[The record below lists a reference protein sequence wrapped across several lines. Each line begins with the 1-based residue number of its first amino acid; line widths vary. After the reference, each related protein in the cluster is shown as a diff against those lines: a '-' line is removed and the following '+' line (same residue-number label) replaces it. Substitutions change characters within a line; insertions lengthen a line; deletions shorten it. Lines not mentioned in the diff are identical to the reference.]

1 MSFCNNKYYNNV
13 KVINMGTVYHGSK
26 THGLTKLTP
35 HQSTHGTYVY
45 ATSDKR
51 IAIVMSKRCGD
62 DATYTLSTN
71 DKGGYDLV
79 ERLPGAFD
87 KMFSNDFSLYTLDD
101 STFKDIHTGFNEV
114 VSEVSV
120 PVQKEEQYPKLIDA
134 INELQEEGLL
144 DVYYYPYRPSNIP
157 SDDMDIIEKLRVNYM
172 ERMHKIFTDREIAR
186 WIFLHPNLE
195 TELRNIGEEQNIEV
209 PSYEEIKKIFIESQA
224 RRPEHECY
232 IDNAELIYNIYNN
245 NDKTIKL
252 NDFLLEGFDFN
263 NSKHIKLKNEM
274 KAMPDVSLISGDL
287 EAFIRKNI
295 LLSNKDSISNVFAI
309 NYNGEYI
316 GMAFIN
322 YHPKEDDLEEE
333 IEIGLS
339 ILPIYRNL
347 HLGTE
352 IERLLSIKLLEM
364 NPNINYI
371 VARID
376 SDNEKSIQASKHAGF
391 EYVKDDEYHFNR

>member
-26 THGLTKLTP
+26 THGLTELTP
-35 HQSTHGTYVY
+35 HTSTHGTYVY

-134 INELQEEGLL
+134 INDLQEEGLL

-186 WIFLHPNLE
+186 
-195 TELRNIGEEQNIEV
+195 
-209 PSYEEIKKIFIESQA
+209 
-224 RRPEHECY
+224 
-232 IDNAELIYNIYNN
+232 
-245 NDKTIKL
+245 
-252 NDFLLEGFDFN
+252 
-263 NSKHIKLKNEM
+263 
-274 KAMPDVSLISGDL
+274 
-287 EAFIRKNI
+287 
-295 LLSNKDSISNVFAI
+295 
-309 NYNGEYI
+309 
-316 GMAFIN
+316 
-322 YHPKEDDLEEE
+322 
-333 IEIGLS
+333 
-339 ILPIYRNL
+339 
-347 HLGTE
+347 
-352 IERLLSIKLLEM
+352 
-364 NPNINYI
+364 
-371 VARID
+371 
-376 SDNEKSIQASKHAGF
+376 
-391 EYVKDDEYHFNR
+391 

>member
-1 MSFCNNKYYNNV
+1 M
-13 KVINMGTVYHGSK
+13 
-26 THGLTKLTP
+26 
-35 HQSTHGTYVY
+35 
-45 ATSDKR
+45 
-51 IAIVMSKRCGD
+51 
-62 DATYTLSTN
+62 
-71 DKGGYDLV
+71 KG
-79 ERLPGAFD
+79 
-87 KMFSNDFSLYTLDD
+87 
-101 STFKDIHTGFNEV
+101 
-114 VSEVSV
+114 
-120 PVQKEEQYPKLIDA
+120 KEE
-134 INELQEEGLL
+134 
-144 DVYYYPYRPSNIP
+144 VR
-157 SDDMDIIEKLRVNYM
+157 
-172 ERMHKIFTDREIAR
+172 
-186 WIFLHPNLE
+186 
-195 TELRNIGEEQNIEV
+195 
-209 PSYEEIKKIFIESQA
+209 
-224 RRPEHECY
+224 
-232 IDNAELIYNIYNN
+232 
-245 NDKTIKL
+245 
-252 NDFLLEGFDFN
+252 
-263 NSKHIKLKNEM
+263 
-274 KAMPDVSLISGDL
+274 
-287 EAFIRKNI
+287 NI